1 MDSFKQSAC
10 WSGCHSNYW
19 YGWSSHT
26 RGKMDSDGTSTDL
39 QQSAH
44 DWQKP
49 AVLQVQKERHSTEL
63 LRDKLTALP
72 YFTFI
77 EIWTV
82 NTEDFTLPEA
92 CPWNTDEPFVK
103 QCKFAQGFSF
113 NQHTVSCSTFHQS
126 LAWAAWEEI
135 RCVTCRWQRT
145 MDLQVFSA
153 FPLALKKCF
162 LTAFSLLLPSLLL
175 PLILLSLS
183 RHILIKTKH

>member
-1 MDSFKQSAC
+1 
-10 WSGCHSNYW
+10 
-19 YGWSSHT
+19 
-26 RGKMDSDGTSTDL
+26 MDSDGTPTDL

-44 DWQKP
+44 DRQKST
-49 AVLQVQKERHSTEL
+49 VLQVQKERHSL
-63 LRDKLTALP
+63 SLRSSVLTALP

-82 NTEDFTLPEA
+82 NIEDFTLPEA

-103 QCKFAQGFSF
+103 QCKFGQGFSF

-126 LAWAAWEEI
+126 LAWTVREKI

-145 MDLQVFSA
+145 MNLQFVST
-153 FPLALKKCF
+153 FPLVLKKCF
-162 LTAFSLLLPSLLL
+162 LTAFSLLLPLLPSIL
-175 PLILLSLS
+175 FPLILLSLS